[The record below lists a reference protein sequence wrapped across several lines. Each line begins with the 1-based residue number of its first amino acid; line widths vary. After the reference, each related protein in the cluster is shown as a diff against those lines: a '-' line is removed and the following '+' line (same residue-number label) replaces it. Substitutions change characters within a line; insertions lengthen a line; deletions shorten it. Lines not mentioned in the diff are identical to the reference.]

1 MYREALLP
9 AFYSAF
15 MERTPLLTR
24 EEENKLS
31 KDILGKSELKKKKAI
46 EKLVES
52 NLRLVV
58 KIAMSDFSWFADK
71 QDIISEGMVGLQKA
85 ASKYDSSF
93 GARFSTYAAFYI
105 RQWIHSF
112 ISRSGLVH
120 MTKHTATSYTSIQRI
135 MQKLKEDTGRE
146 PTIEEIADSL
156 GMKKE
161 RVEEILGFKFSYV
174 PMDSPFHDDENKT
187 FADVLRDENA
197 ISPDMVAEQNSEFEQ
212 VPELLNVL
220 NERETLLIKKRFG
233 FDGEE
238 PMILEDI
245 GEIFKVTRERARQIQ
260 EIALNKIRKNLKNKN
275 KQLKEV
281 CA

>member
-1 MYREALLP
+1 MSSESILP

-15 MERTPLLTR
+15 MKRTPLLTK

-31 KDILGKSELKKKKAI
+31 KDVLGKSELKKKKAI

-58 KIAMSDFSWFADK
+58 KIAMNDYSWFADK
-71 QDIISEGMVGLQKA
+71 QDIISEGMLGLQKA

-93 GARFSTYAAFYI
+93 GAKFSTYAAFYI
-105 RQWIHSF
+105 RQWIQNY

-120 MTKHTATSYTSIQRI
+120 MTKHTTTSYTSIQKI
-135 MQKLKEDTGRE
+135 MQKISQDTGRE
-146 PTIEEIADSL
+146 PTSEEVADVL

-161 RVEEILGFKFSYV
+161 RVEEILGFKYSYV
-174 PMDSPFHDDENKT
+174 PMDSPFHDDQNKT
-187 FADVLRDENA
+187 LADVLRDENA

-212 VPELLNVL
+212 VPELLDVL

-233 FDGEE
+233 FDGDE
-238 PMILEDI
+238 PMILADI
-245 GEIFKVTRERARQIQ
+245 GNIFNVTRERARQIQ
-260 EIALNKIRKNLKNKN
+260 EIALKKIKNNLKNKN
-275 KQLKEV
+275 KQLKKV

>member
-1 MYREALLP
+1 MSSESILP

-15 MERTPLLTR
+15 MKRTPLLTK

-31 KDILGKSELKKKKAI
+31 KDVLGKSELKKKKAI

-58 KIAMSDFSWFADK
+58 KIAMNDYSWFADK
-71 QDIISEGMVGLQKA
+71 QDIISEGMLGLQKA

-93 GARFSTYAAFYI
+93 GAKFSTYAAFYI
-105 RQWIHSF
+105 RQWIQNY

-120 MTKHTATSYTSIQRI
+120 MTKHTTTSYTSIQKI
-135 MQKLKEDTGRE
+135 MQKISQDTGRE
-146 PTIEEIADSL
+146 PTSEEVADVL

-161 RVEEILGFKFSYV
+161 RVEEILGFKYSYV
-174 PMDSPFHDDENKT
+174 PMDSPFHDDQNKT
-187 FADVLRDENA
+187 LADVLRDENA

-212 VPELLNVL
+212 VPELLDVL

-238 PMILEDI
+238 PMILADI
-245 GEIFKVTRERARQIQ
+245 GNIFNVTRERARQIQ
-260 EIALNKIRKNLKNKN
+260 EIALKKIKNNLKNKN
-275 KQLKEV
+275 KQLKKV

>member
-1 MYREALLP
+1 MYSEALLP

-15 MERTPLLTR
+15 MERTPLLTK
-24 EEENKLS
+24 EEEDKLS
-31 KDILGKSELKKKKAI
+31 KDVLGKSEAKKKKAI

-58 KIAMSDFSWFADK
+58 KIAMSDFYWFADK

-105 RQWIHSF
+105 RQWIHNF
-112 ISRSGLVH
+112 ISRNGLVH
-120 MTKHTATSYTSIQRI
+120 MTRYTTTSYASIQKI
-135 MQKLKEDTGRE
+135 IQKLKEDTGKE
-146 PTIEEIADSL
+146 PTTEEIADSL

-174 PMDSPFHDDENKT
+174 PMDSPFHDDQTKT
-187 FADVLRDENA
+187 LADVLRDENA
-197 ISPDMVAEQNSEFEQ
+197 VSPDMFAEQNSEFEQ
-212 VPELLNVL
+212 VPDLLDVL
-220 NERETLLIKKRFG
+220 NEREKLLIRKRFG

-260 EIALNKIRKNLKNKN
+260 EIALKKIRNKMKK
-275 KQLKEV
+275 KQSSLLT
-281 CA
+281 A

>member
-1 MYREALLP
+1 MSSESILP

-15 MERTPLLTR
+15 MKRTPLLTK

-31 KDILGKSELKKKKAI
+31 KDVLGKSELKKKKAI

-58 KIAMSDFSWFADK
+58 KIAMNDYSWFADK
-71 QDIISEGMVGLQKA
+71 QDIISEGMLGLQKA

-93 GARFSTYAAFYI
+93 GAKFSTYAAFYI
-105 RQWIHSF
+105 RQWIQNF

-120 MTKHTATSYTSIQRI
+120 MTKHTTTSYTSIQKI
-135 MQKLKEDTGRE
+135 MQKISQDTGRE
-146 PTIEEIADSL
+146 PTSEEVADVL

-161 RVEEILGFKFSYV
+161 RVEEILGFKYSYV
-174 PMDSPFHDDENKT
+174 PMDSPFHDDQNKT
-187 FADVLRDENA
+187 LADVLRDDNA

-212 VPELLNVL
+212 VPELLDVL

-238 PMILEDI
+238 PMILADI
-245 GEIFKVTRERARQIQ
+245 GNIFNVTRERARQIQ